1 MTRNFAKQTANLKNC
16 DVWNETGDEQLN
28 TFIFKHT
35 ALPASRQERFFS
47 DTLGP
52 VPGNQLAVERI
63 SWHAGKV
70 LRPLL
75 QFQCLFSLWGFLR
88 ILRVLNESST
98 MKIFASVLHEGYQ
111 SLVTVWGFVSENQ
124 ILHFNVRAGKSP
136 HARKGD
142 PRRGERTSCLSRVEC
157 FSRALAFRSLYY
169 PWGKM
174 GDYS

>member
-1 MTRNFAKQTANLKNC
+1 MRQKKIRRSWRKLYCLQLRLDINDKDLAKQTTNLKNY
-16 DVWNETGDEQLN
+16 
-28 TFIFKHT
+28 
-35 ALPASRQERFFS
+35 ERFFL

-52 VPGNQLAVERI
+52 VPGNLLAVERI

-75 QFQCLFSLWGFLR
+75 QFQWLFSLWGSLR

-98 MKIFASVLHEGYQ
+98 MKIFASVLMKDIR
-111 SLVTVWGFVSENQ
+111 VWLQPEVFVSENP
-124 ILHFNVRAGKSP
+124 ILHFNERAWKSP

-142 PRRGERTSCLSRVEC
+142 SRQGERTSRLSRVEW

-174 GDYS
+174 RD